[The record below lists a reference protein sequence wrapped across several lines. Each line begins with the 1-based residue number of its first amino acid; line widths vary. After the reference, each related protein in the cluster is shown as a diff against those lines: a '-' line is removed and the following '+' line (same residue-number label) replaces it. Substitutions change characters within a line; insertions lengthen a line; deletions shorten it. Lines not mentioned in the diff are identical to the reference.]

1 MPTITISLNGSALP
15 GLTTN
20 PSKSYTVSDAD
31 LQQVLNWAQSAFFAT
46 QPSSAPAPTNPQIM
60 LAWVQNWVN
69 GTKNAVVQFNT
80 APPVPPPPPNIA

>member
-1 MPTITISLNGSALP
+1 MTTLTISVNGSAIS

-31 LQQVLNWAQSAFFAT
+31 LQKVLDWAAVAFASQLPPT
-46 QPSSAPAPTNPQIM
+46 PTSSQIL

-69 GTKNAVVQFNT
+69 GTKTAVQQFET
-80 APPVPPPPPNIA
+80 PAPTVPAQVTMT